1 MPNPE
6 GDVDGGA
13 ASIDG
18 QNVSPRTKVCFESR
32 EARLQHKKNIES
44 LFSQIIDLNLLQ
56 EKDSFGTVWP
66 VLQTYGSWR
75 METTSRG
82 RRMYTHLPD
91 SIPIDVIFKYGNSN
105 RDYFLTEEGVLDFVY
120 TKLKTLRGK
129 MQREKAKLA
138 AVAEKNARSIG
149 RGKAK
154 TKEDEK
160 CEVIDLCSSSDEG
173 KKPKARSEEKSAR
186 NDGLQSSSDSDE
198 EDAGPSEIS
207 LRKKVSSAS
216 KQTILNFSVEKKKRP
231 NSDAHEKSQSKSGK
245 KLKLSS
251 ETLQVQKE
259 ERARKAERRVF
270 HHYHD
275 DDNTGFTLNPDR
287 PEVLHT

>member
-13 ASIDG
+13 ASL
-18 QNVSPRTKVCFESR
+18 NVSPRTKVCFESR

-44 LFSQIIDLNLLQ
+44 LFSQIIELNLLQ

-120 TKLKTLRGK
+120 TKLKLLREK

-138 AVAEKNARSIG
+138 AVAEKSARSIG

-154 TKEDEK
+154 TKDDEK
-160 CEVIDLCSSSDEG
+160 CEVIDLCSSSDE
-173 KKPKARSEEKSAR
+173 KQKPKARSEEKSSR
-186 NDGLQSSSDSDE
+186 KDFLQSSSDSDE
-198 EDAGPSEIS
+198 EDVGIS
-207 LRKKVSSAS
+207 PRKKDVSAS
-216 KQTILNFSVEKKKRP
+216 KQTTLNFSVEKKKRSS
-231 NSDAHEKSQSKSGK
+231 SDAHESQSKSGK

-275 DDNTGFTLNPDR
+275 DDNTGFTINPDR